1 MRKTITVG
9 VILLLVG
16 ITGVFAQEEALSS
29 VGALGTAYIYT
40 TYLSIGAIAD
50 SHANEVYDEDTTI
63 QLLEEIRKFI
73 NAAGATLQ
81 QLRDSDVLS
90 SEDFDFVNEILNAL
104 GLLYREAESYQS
116 FVKSGDEQQA
126 ALYEA
131 YRQNAWKKISEL
143 LGIEE

>member
-40 TYLSIGAIAD
+40 TYLSVGTIAD
-50 SHANEVYDEDTTI
+50 SHSYEVYDDKTTI
-63 QLLEEIRKFI
+63 QLLEEIKRFI
-73 NAAGATLQ
+73 NATGATLQ

-90 SEDFDFVNEILNAL
+90 SEDFDFVNEIINTL
-104 GLLYREAESYQS
+104 GLLYREAESYQA
-116 FVKSGDEQQA
+116 FVESGDEQQA
-126 ALYEA
+126 NLYDA

-143 LGIEE
+143 LEIEE